1 MSTSQPSGEPHRP
14 KKFPTQEQQNN
25 PYLSMFNHFRDELD
39 EHHDRRERVIKAS
52 RDITALSKKMIF
64 TVQRAREP
72 FSPLPT
78 SLSKE
83 YETRFKQVQNII
95 SIVSPDLQEIS
106 TYRYARQISGGIQE
120 YIEAIAF
127 HHYLTT
133 GKLIPLS
140 VVQQS
145 VKHLVEITPGDYILG
160 IFDLVGEM
168 MRFSITMIATRG
180 GAEKDEK
187 VAKALRDLRE
197 LRLEFEGLDTT
208 LGGGSGLLGKEVQ
221 KKLGVMKTCVEKV
234 EAAMCGV
241 IVRGSERPRGWI
253 PDLTEV
259 AGGRGGRTDRIDQDE

>member
-1 MSTSQPSGEPHRP
+1 MPTSQRSGEPHRP
-14 KKFPTQEQQNN
+14 KNILTREQQNS
-25 PYLSMFNHFRDELD
+25 PYLSMFTHFRDELD

-83 YETRFKQVQNII
+83 YETRFNQIQNII
-95 SIVSPDLQEIS
+95 STASPDLQEIS

-120 YIEAIAF
+120 YIEAVAF

-140 VVQQS
+140 AVQQS
-145 VKHLVEITPGDYILG
+145 VKSLIEITPGDYILG

-180 GAEKDEK
+180 GGGKDEK
-187 VAKALRDLRE
+187 VVKALRDLRE
-197 LRLEFEGLDTT
+197 LRLEFESLDTT
-208 LGGGSGLLGKEVQ
+208 LGGGSGLLGKEVK
-221 KKLGVMKTCVEKV
+221 KKLSVMKTCVEKV
-234 EAAMCGV
+234 EMAVCGV
-241 IVRGSERPRGWI
+241 IVRGSERPEGWI
-253 PDLTEV
+253 PDLTETV
-259 AGGRGGRTDRIDQDE
+259 GGGIGRTDRIYEDE

>member
-1 MSTSQPSGEPHRP
+1 M
-14 KKFPTQEQQNN
+14 
-25 PYLSMFNHFRDELD
+25 
-39 EHHDRRERVIKAS
+39 
-52 RDITALSKKMIF
+52 
-64 TVQRAREP
+64 
-72 FSPLPT
+72 
-78 SLSKE
+78 
-83 YETRFKQVQNII
+83 I
-95 SIVSPDLQEIS
+95 SIVSPDLREIS

-145 VKHLVEITPGDYILG
+145 VKYLIEITPGDYILG

-180 GAEKDEK
+180 GAERDGK

-253 PDLTEV
+253 PDLMEV
-259 AGGRGGRTDRIDQDE
+259 AGGRGGRIDRIDQDE